1 MTKYVI
7 DQTHSDISFSVK
19 YMMISSVSG
28 CFNNYEATITA
39 DTKDFSDA
47 DFNCT
52 IDIDSLYTGNTERD
66 IHLKSSEFLD
76 VKNFPTMFFKSKRA
90 KIVDSEYILEGSL
103 KIKEQNRDIEL
114 KGEYSGITIDSCGQQ
129 KYCFNFKTTV
139 KRFSWFLDF
148 VTKNSKTLLIDNDV
162 ELTLNLEFFKLE
174 EQ

>member
-19 YMMISSVSG
+19 YMMISSVRG
-28 CFNNYEATITA
+28 CFNNYESTITA
-39 DTKDFSDA
+39 DTEDFSDA

-52 IDIDSLYTGNTERD
+52 IDVDSLYTGNTERD
-66 IHLKSSEFLD
+66 IHLKSSEFLS
-76 VKNFPTMFFKSKRA
+76 VANFPEMVFKSNRVRL
-90 KIVDSEYILEGSL
+90 VDDQFIIEGRL
-103 KIKEQNRDIEL
+103 KIKEQEHDVEL
-114 KGEYSGITIDSCGQQ
+114 KGEYSGIKIDSCGQQ

-148 VTKNSKTLLIDNDV
+148 VIKNSKTLLIDNDV